1 MNKSQG
7 LWVLDTTD
15 NQRVEK
21 EEDEAPP
28 PMPSRPTGSNIVAPE
43 PVVGRSNTYEQEEN
57 VEHSE
62 HSYDGEFSLGIL
74 TRLMV
79 ERKEQSNFQLAKG

>member
-1 MNKSQG
+1 MLEQEPRSLGSGYDRQPG
-7 LWVLDTTD
+7 G
-15 NQRVEK
+15 R

-62 HSYDGEFSLGIL
+62 HSYDGEFHL
-74 TRLMV
+74 V
-79 ERKEQSNFQLAKG
+79 Y